1 MKGKI
6 LYSKIKIKKL
16 GIQYLDHCIKLDKET
31 LNGIWTERQWKDEL
45 TCAKRMCFGALHQ
58 TKLIGL
64 ISGWLATDEINI
76 TFVGVHPLFQNQ
88 GIASLMVLSLLSSSK
103 EIGIS
108 TATLEV
114 KESNQAAKSL
124 YESLNFRQ
132 IGFRNKL
139 YKDGSNALIYQFVYN

>member
-1 MKGKI
+1 MKEKI

-31 LNGIWTERQWKDEL
+31 LNGIWTERQWQDEL
-45 TCAKRMCFGALHQ
+45 TCEKRMCLGALHQ

-139 YKDGSNALIYQFVYN
+139 YKDGSNALIYQCVYN